1 MCVHLL
7 RYTDSTVGDMRIPT
21 ALAALP
27 TSKTTLDVKRLGLR
41 RWQAIK
47 VIIRGVQALME
58 SNTQVREAKISN
70 CNQPYHVSWFG
81 TRGFSRQA
89 VIGSNNTIIRNA
101 HKAVLSQPTRA
112 SLHFSK

>member
-1 MCVHLL
+1 
-7 RYTDSTVGDMRIPT
+7 MRIST

-89 VIGSNNTIIRNA
+89 VIGSNNTVIRNA

>member
-1 MCVHLL
+1 
-7 RYTDSTVGDMRIPT
+7 MRIST

-27 TSKTTLDVKRLGLR
+27 TSKTTLDVKRLG

-47 VIIRGVQALME
+47 VIIIRGVQALME